1 MKLKK
6 TTIIEYTWVIYLIFV
21 LAFSSAPYFQMISII
36 LIPVFTVFF
45 MTGATIKRN
54 SLFAGKWYLY
64 FVIYIIISFTWAVFK
79 DTSSGVF
86 EVIIRN
92 VPYIICLDL
101 YCNSKKNTDRMID
114 IMLIAITLFAV
125 YLIAIT
131 PVSTW
136 GTLSVG
142 DAIGQQRNF
151 IGQVGAL
158 AAVIGYVLLLNNRKK
173 IYLVPIVLG
182 YFIAIISG
190 SRKAFVMFPIGVV
203 LYLLTEKSAKKK
215 VRYLLILAL
224 IGLLFLFVYSS
235 SAFMQEI
242 FGTRMLALFDDSIV
256 DKSIMDREYLGA
268 VALQMFKEKP
278 ILGWGCDN
286 VRSYL
291 ISIGFKL
298 EVYAHNNYL
307 ELMADY
313 GIVGLVLYYSF
324 YVKAIYQAIKNGLD
338 DKYDK
343 LIFVVLLVC
352 MVMEYGSVNYQRNT
366 YLYIIAIVC
375 SSLKWNKQQ
384 NYSQKSFGNPL
395 QIPIIRKNKNF

>member
-6 TTIIEYTWVIYLIFV
+6 NTIIEYAWLIYFVFV
-21 LAFSSAPYFQMISII
+21 LAFSSAPFFQMIS
-36 LIPVFTVFF
+36 LIAMPVLTVFCV
-45 MTGATIKRN
+45 TGAKIKWKT
-54 SLFAGKWYLY
+54 LIAGKWYCYFALY
-64 FVIYIIISFTWAVFK
+64 VIVSLVWAVFK

-101 YCNSKKNTDRMID
+101 YCNSKKNTDRMIN
-114 IMLIAITLFAV
+114 IMLMAIIIFALRLV
-125 YLIAIT
+125 MIT

-136 GTLSVG
+136 GTLKVG
-142 DAIGQQRNF
+142 NAIGQQRNF

-158 AAVIGYVLLLNNRKK
+158 AAVMGFVLLLNDRKK
-173 IYLVPIVLG
+173 MYLVPVVLG
-182 YFIAIISG
+182 YFIAVISG

-203 LYLLTEKSAKKK
+203 LYLLTQKSAKKK
-215 VRYLLILAL
+215 IRYLLLLTLA
-224 IGLLFLFVYSS
+224 GLVFLFVYSS
-235 SAFMQEI
+235 SSFMQEI
-242 FGTRMLALFDDSIV
+242 FGTRMLALFDESIV
-256 DKSIMDREYLGA
+256 DKSISDREYLSA
-268 VALQMFKEKP
+268 IALQLFKQKP
-278 ILGWGCDN
+278 VLGWGCDN

-307 ELMADY
+307 ELLADY
-313 GIVGLVLYYSF
+313 GILGFVLYYSF
-324 YVKAIYQAIKNGLD
+324 YIKAIYQAIKNGLD

-366 YLYIIAIVC
+366 YLYIMTILV
-375 SSLKWNKQQ
+375 SSKKWNKREGRLDGI
-384 NYSQKSFGNPL
+384 YSDSV
-395 QIPIIRKNKNF
+395 